1 MKRAMQW
8 MPISEKA
15 GAAWGVDPQLI
26 TAIIA
31 IESGGNPAV
40 VSKSGAV
47 GLMQLKPSTSGRD
60 VYRRMGWRG
69 EPSVSELKNPER
81 NISMGAAY
89 LSILENG
96 PLAGIKDPQVMRY
109 AVVVSYAN
117 GAGALLR
124 TFSSNRQ
131 DAIEEINDLDAD
143 EFFEHVV
150 KNTRHRRRRAISGNP
165 ESAGRHVI
173 PRLASGSLP
182 EATSSEIVAHG
193 GYNAAL
199 CSPVTVAGAIAAGNI
214 LAVADIVGVNLHI
227 SAFQRWRPDAE
238 VGPHHGVHQRDRRQ
252 PRGVGIIRPLFTD
265 VADAGANGDPRR
277 ELIARPEGGHLI
289 RGQLRRVIVGPVF
302 GVLETQT
309 IPGIRGDS
317 TQLRGDLVVRFQLNA
332 LGMDLTRRNIGGGGD
347 VRVASGDI
355 LCVRS

>member
-1 MKRAMQW
+1 MPPGTCIVISVRQTSANKDRCVKLRWFVFLFVLLAGCSSKHDYTNPPWNPEVPVKRSMQW

-31 IESGGNPAV
+31 IESGGNPSV

-60 VYRRMGWRG
+60 VYQRMGWRG
-69 EPSVSELKNPER
+69 QPSVSELKNPER

-131 DAIEEINDLDAD
+131 DAIDEINDLDAD
-143 EFFEHVV
+143 EFSEHVA
-150 KNTRHRRRRAISGNP
+150 KKHPAP
-165 ESAGRHVI
+165 QA
-173 PRLASGSLP
+173 PRYIWKLQK
-182 EATSSEIVAHG
+182 
-193 GYNAAL
+193 AL
-199 CSPVTVAGAIAAGNI
+199 
-214 LAVADIVGVNLHI
+214 
-227 SAFQRWRPDAE
+227 DA
-238 VGPHHGVHQRDRRQ
+238 
-252 PRGVGIIRPLFTD
+252 
-265 VADAGANGDPRR
+265 
-277 ELIARPEGGHLI
+277 
-289 RGQLRRVIVGPVF
+289 
-302 GVLETQT
+302 
-309 IPGIRGDS
+309 
-317 TQLRGDLVVRFQLNA
+317 
-332 LGMDLTRRNIGGGGD
+332 M
-347 VRVASGDI
+347 
-355 LCVRS
+355 